1 MNLTEFFS
9 SQKIDTTFRS

>member
-9 SQKIDTTFRS
+9 FQKIDTTFRS